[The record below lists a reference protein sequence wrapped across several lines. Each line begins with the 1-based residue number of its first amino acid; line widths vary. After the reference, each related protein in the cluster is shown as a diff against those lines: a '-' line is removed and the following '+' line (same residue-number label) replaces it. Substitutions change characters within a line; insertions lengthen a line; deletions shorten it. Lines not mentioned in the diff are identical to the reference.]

1 MKISDKDIKS
11 FAKVLI
17 KIGEILQ
24 ENPQILTQLIEKES
38 PDKPDNELSK
48 EEQEKLESI
57 KIFEIT
63 REKNKDEIMNL
74 FKEYNDKE
82 LRYIIN
88 FNNMGSSKAKS
99 VQTLSEYIANFITKR
114 TTDVFRDHE

>member
-82 LRYIIN
+82 LRYIIK
-88 FNNMGSSKAKS
+88 FNKMGSSKAKS